1 MKASETKLQFLL
13 EGTKQYVI
21 PLFQRQYTWGQ
32 IQWRT
37 LLNDILEL
45 YNEQNPKDHF
55 MGSIVTMPVQSR
67 PEGVAKYSVIDGQ
80 QRLTTFYIILS
91 VIRDNAKDM
100 GKKLANQIEDLY
112 LFNKYSDGN
121 DYYKLLPTQGDRKDF
136 FKTLLGDKNE
146 VNSDS
151 NQVVK
156 AYNYFFKQIVL
167 KKIDVEKLLKT
178 LINSLL
184 IVSIT
189 LDKDD
194 NPYRIFE
201 SLNGTGLPLEESDL
215 IRNYFFMRIHTNNQE
230 NVYRSLWK
238 PMQVDFDNFDKENEK
253 GKTLSSFIRHF
264 LIKDGGQIKEKE
276 VYSSLKEI
284 ADKKSDDEIILYL
297 TDIYDY
303 SRYYIK
309 LLKPDLEKNNKIR
322 EQIKRL
328 NRLDITTS
336 YCFILNLYELYSHNK
351 ISSDEFNELLSII
364 ENFVI
369 RRFVCRIPANQFNK
383 IFPSLFKSLNK
394 DNIVESLKDQLKG
407 KNYPKNVKFK
417 SQLLTLALY
426 GKGKDDK
433 VKLILESLE
442 SWYGHK
448 EQIDFDKV
456 TIEHIMP
463 QTLTEG
469 WKKYLGENWENVY
482 DNYVHSI
489 GNLTL
494 TGYNSELS
502 NLSYQLKKK
511 EYKNSHLEL
520 NVYFEN
526 VDIWNEKQIINRA
539 TELTDIALKI
549 WASLR
554 DNEIEEDQST
564 NVIISDVTGRK
575 PVSLFILNQKFEVSS
590 WKEVLIK
597 TLENTYILDEQVF
610 FQLSE
615 EYPNRINEDK
625 DRLRVPYDLKN
636 NYFIEVNQS
645 AESIKKFCLQII
657 NRFELS
663 EEDWKVEL
671 K

>member
-32 IQWRT
+32 SQWKT

-91 VIRDNAKDM
+91 VIRDNAKNI

-112 LFNKYSDGN
+112 LFNKYADGN
-121 DYYKLLPTQGDRKDF
+121 DYYKLLPTQGDRDDF
-136 FKTLLGDKNE
+136 FKMLIGDKNE
-146 VNSDS
+146 INISL
-151 NQVVK
+151 NQVIK
-156 AYNYFFKQIVL
+156 AYTYFFKQIIL

-215 IRNYFFMRIHTNNQE
+215 IRNYFFMRIHADDQE
-230 NVYRSLWK
+230 IIYRSLWK
-238 PMQVDFDNFDKENEK
+238 PMQLDFDDLDKENEK

-264 LIKDGGQIKEKE
+264 LIKDGGQVKEKE

-309 LLKPDLEKNNKIR
+309 ILKPDLEKNNEVR
-322 EQIKRL
+322 EQLKRL
-328 NRLDITTS
+328 NRLDITTC
-336 YCFILNLYELYSHNK
+336 YCFILNLYALYSHNK
-351 ISSDEFNELLSII
+351 ISSDEFNKLLNII

-383 IFPSLFKSLNK
+383 VFPPLFKSLNK
-394 DNIVESLKDQLKG
+394 DNIVESLKEQLKG
-407 KNYPKNVKFK
+407 KNYPKNIKFK

-463 QTLTEG
+463 QTLTVG
-469 WKKYLGENWENVY
+469 WKKYLGDDWENMH
-482 DNYVHSI
+482 DNYLHSI

-502 NLSYQLKKK
+502 NLSYEIKKK

-520 NVYFEN
+520 NMYFEN
-526 VDIWNEKQIINRA
+526 VDIWDEKQIINRA
-539 TELTDIALKI
+539 TELVEIAVKI
-549 WASLR
+549 WPSLR
-554 DNEIEEDQST
+554 GNEIEENGTT

-575 PVSLFILNQKFEVSS
+575 PVLLFILNQKFGVSS

-597 TLENTYILDEQVF
+597 TLESTYILDEQAF

-615 EYPNRINEDK
+615 EYPNRINKDK
-625 DRLRVPYDLKN
+625 DILRVPYDLN
-636 NYFIEVNQS
+636 NGYFIEVNQS